1 MYYATYIVYS
11 QKISQGGRAI
21 CDVCGKRV
29 KGILS
34 VVIPKEYIA
43 KELKRRLPNYKANA
57 KNKMVPAFDETTCG
71 EPNCREWRH

>member
-1 MYYATYIVYS
+1 MTFVET
-11 QKISQGGRAI
+11 
-21 CDVCGKRV
+21 V

-57 KNKMVPAFDETTCG
+57 KNKTVPALMKLLVENPIVENGDIDFVDSEHYRMTIVVQ
-71 EPNCREWRH
+71 NKHS